1 VVLATRHHKVYKAT
15 MNVRVIHRY
24 QPREVGELI
33 IWYLWLVLPFQR
45 VMEQSLWG
53 MDQGTDTSGQSE
65 GRGHLSNN
73 LWPRLASIGP
83 EKKTFFI
90 YPCGV
95 PTDME
100 KLRTGN
106 DCLVCH
112 GGRASR
118 GPILTTSS
126 CRQRARWVLA
136 MIIGY
141 CRLCLSCYQHWKV
154 MDVTE
159 DAQDLVVS
167 LLDTKTKRP
176 HTMF

>member
-1 VVLATRHHKVYKAT
+1 ELLSVRHTNTAGGGHRNIFVEDGYVVLATRHHKVYKAT

-83 EKKTFFI
+83 EKNFFYI
-90 YPCGV
+90 PMRSSYRYGKAAYRKRLSGMPWWPGKPWSYTHDFILSSAGPLGPRHDYQV
-95 PTDME
+95 LPTM
-100 KLRTGN
+100 
-106 DCLVCH
+106 
-112 GGRASR
+112 
-118 GPILTTSS
+118 P
-126 CRQRARWVLA
+126 
-136 MIIGY
+136 
-141 CRLCLSCYQHWKV
+141 
-154 MDVTE
+154 
-159 DAQDLVVS
+159 
-167 LLDTKTKRP
+167 
-176 HTMF
+176 